1 MDQNNESLMKFPC
14 SYTIKVVGANS
25 EAFKTAV
32 YTIIHNHLPDL
43 KENAFAHRPSK
54 NDRYLS
60 INITF
65 DAQSKE
71 QLDKIYQDLSS
82 SDEVMMAL

>member
-1 MDQNNESLMKFPC
+1 MDQNNESLIKFPC
-14 SYTIKVVGANS
+14 SYTVKAVGANS
-25 EAFKTAV
+25 DAFKIAV

-43 KENAFAHRPSK
+43 DEKAFAHRPSK

-65 DAQSKE
+65 EAQSKE
-71 QLDKIYQDLSS
+71 QLDNIYQDLSA